1 MEFIAQELR
10 EYMAKLG
17 VRTIDEMVGRT
28 DLLKAKEQPENERGR
43 TIDLSA
49 VLDHPYT
56 GEKHIKGEYDFG
68 LERRW
73 MNGC

>member
-1 MEFIAQELR
+1 
-10 EYMAKLG
+10 
-17 VRTIDEMVGRT
+17 MVGRT

-56 GEKHIKGEYDFG
+56 GENNIKGEYDSG
-68 LERRW
+68 WKRRW
-73 MNGC
+73 MKRC